1 MSRRQPVKTEV
12 PHPRADS
19 RLRWAVLACGGLLA
33 VAAAWGWYVQME
45 PRWLYRDA
53 AECFERN
60 PRMAAS
66 LLEAAVHQS
75 GGQYPDA
82 QLLWARALLRLDQQ
96 VEAAGCFSLIEHRER
111 LAADDLLQ
119 LASEARQAGA
129 LLLTSLALEAVPEPS
144 PRFIEAREQLQ
155 RLRLDEGRFLEVLS
169 LGHSLA
175 AAQPERP
182 LPYFL
187 MAQASEQLT
196 DPIAALA
203 GYRTSLQQTVQLPP
217 ELRQIAL
224 RRIIRITLQTGAFDE
239 ARHWSDE
246 LRKSAKPTPDDRLAE
261 AELLRATGEANAA
274 WSLVSQLASE
284 SPANPAI
291 LELRGT
297 LAMER
302 NDPSAAEADFRQ
314 VLRVQPWNKG
324 VHYKLAQLLQ
334 RTSRESEAES
344 HFRENRRLTRLSVR
358 LLALQQRKESD
369 PARERARLNEL
380 ADIYSEL
387 GQSRLAEQLRA
398 QVP

>member
-1 MSRRQPVKTEV
+1 M
-12 PHPRADS
+12 
-19 RLRWAVLACGGLLA
+19 
-33 VAAAWGWYVQME
+33 AAAWGWYVQME

-53 AECFERN
+53 SECFERN

-82 QLLWARALLRLDQQ
+82 QLLWSRALLRLDQQ
-96 VEAAGCFSLIEHRER
+96 VEAAGCFSLIEHREQ

-129 LLLTSLALEAVPEPS
+129 LLLTSLALEAVPES
-144 PRFIEAREQLQ
+144 GSRFLEAREQLQ
-155 RLRLDEGRFLEVLS
+155 QLRLDEGRFLDVLS
-169 LGHSLA
+169 LGQSLTA
-175 AAQPERP
+175 AHPERP

-196 DPIAALA
+196 DPLAALA
-203 GYRTSLQQTVQLPP
+203 GYRTSLRQTAQLPP

-224 RRIIRITLQTGAFDE
+224 RRIIRISLQTGAFDE

-246 LRKSAKPTPDDRLAE
+246 LRKSANPTPDDRLAE
-261 AELLRATGEANAA
+261 AELLRATGETNAA
-274 WSLVSQLASE
+274 WLLVSELGAE

-302 NDPSAAEADFRQ
+302 NDPSSAEADFRQ
-314 VLRVQPWNKG
+314 VLRLRPWNKG
-324 VHYKLAQLLQ
+324 MHYKLAQLLQ
-334 RTSRESEAES
+334 RTGRESEAES
-344 HFRENRRLTRLSVR
+344 HFRENRRLTQLSVR

-387 GQSRLAEQLRA
+387 GQSRLAEQLRT
-398 QVP
+398 QIP